1 MEISNEIITVLRDCD
16 AILIPSGD
24 PIKLLKGTHVR
35 ITQALGGD
43 YTLFV
48 NGNLTKISGKDAD
61 AIGMKQTVIKPKI
74 SDNNLGKP
82 IKEEQ
87 IWEQLKTV
95 YDPEIP
101 VNIVELGLV
110 YDLKINNKHD
120 GSYIKIKMTLTAP
133 GCGMGPVIAQDAED
147 KIKSIP
153 GVKDVLIEIVWE
165 PLWDRD
171 MMTDEAKLQLGMM
184 SVSYTHLRA
193 HET

>member
-1 MEISNEIITVLRDCD
+1 MDFTKETITIKRDCE

-24 PIKLLKGTHVR
+24 PIKLIKGTHVR

-48 NGNLTKISGKDAD
+48 NGNLVKITGTDAD
-61 AIGMKQTVIKPKI
+61 AIGMKQETTEKP
-74 SDNNLGKP
+74 DVNHKP
-82 IKEEQ
+82 GEPIQEEQ
-87 IWEQLKTV
+87 VWEQLRTV

-110 YDLKINNKHD
+110 YDLEITPKENGDFVH
-120 GSYIKIKMTLTAP
+120 IKMTLTAP
-133 GCGMGPVIAQDAED
+133 GCGMGPAIAQDAEQ
-147 KIKSIP
+147 KIRSIQ
-153 GVKDVLIEIVWE
+153 GVIDVLVEIVWE

-184 SVSYTHLRA
+184 
-193 HET
+193 